1 MKITDDLKETILN
14 TDNKVLGTTGPHGLN
29 VVPVSTVFVRDDQIW
44 LVNYFFS
51 KTAENLQANSSVVF
65 TCWQDL
71 AVGCQI
77 KGEASYIE
85 SGDDFAEIKEW
96 AAEKLPD
103 RTVHAI
109 VKIAPEEVHN
119 VAPKA

>member
-51 KTAENLQANSSVVF
+51 KTAENLQAKSRVVF

-77 KGEASYIE
+77 KGHASYIE
-85 SGDDFAEIKEW
+85 SGDDFDEIGEW

-109 VKIAPEEVHN
+109 VKITPEEVHN